1 MKNILIVDD
10 VKGWRDFNSNV
21 MFEIFGND
29 VNIETADSAK
39 AAYDLLLQAH
49 SFDIIITDLQME
61 DDFSPKYAGEWL
73 IEQIKSFNRYNNTN
87 VIMISASYNIR
98 HIAEVLEVKCIPKS
112 TALKCLSAYKEALG
126 VK

>member
-73 IEQIKSFNRYNNTN
+73 VEQIKSFNRYNNTN

>member
-73 IEQIKSFNRYNNTN
+73 VEQIKSFNRYNNTN

-112 TALKCLSAYKEALG
+112 TALKCLSAYKEVLG
-126 VK
+126 VN

>member
-1 MKNILIVDD
+1 
-10 VKGWRDFNSNV
+10 
-21 MFEIFGND
+21 
-29 VNIETADSAK
+29 
-39 AAYDLLLQAH
+39 
-49 SFDIIITDLQME
+49 ME

-73 IEQIKSFNRYNNTN
+73 VEQIKSFNRYNNTN

>member
-1 MKNILIVDD
+1 MKNILIVDV